1 MKPPARLE
9 AEPGEDDEPAVDCE
23 RDAAVPHR
31 DPEHARIV
39 VPGAGEAAIEALEE
53 PAEEAVHHP
62 REDVGLAPWGLS
74 STAASAGERVSELN
88 AEITVEMAMVSAN
101 CR

>member
-1 MKPPARLE
+1 MRHARLLESDLGDAPRDGLGAIERARRRQLRDRDQVLLVHLRDEAPRHGLE

-31 DPEHARIV
+31 DPENARIV

-53 PAEEAVHHP
+53 PAEE
-62 REDVGLAPWGLS
+62 
-74 STAASAGERVSELN
+74 
-88 AEITVEMAMVSAN
+88 
-101 CR
+101 